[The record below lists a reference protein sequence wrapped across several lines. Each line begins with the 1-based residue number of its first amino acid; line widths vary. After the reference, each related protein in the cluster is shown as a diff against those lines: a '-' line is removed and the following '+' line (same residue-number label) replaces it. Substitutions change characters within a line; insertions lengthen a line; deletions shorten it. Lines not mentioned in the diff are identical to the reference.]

1 MKRILIG
8 ILSLTLLFFAGCG
21 TKEIPQN
28 TGPYGGADGLD
39 LFLKEI
45 QPNAENWTTE
55 ERSEIKTHLQPKTF
69 EHVFTVEEIQALKT
83 ERDSVESLSAKQ
95 ATEDVNLTFQLLAY
109 GYSGYDYFGGDEVF
123 LPIRDSILDKLSS
136 VETIETTELRN
147 LLWDGLSP
155 VMIDMHFAINTSL
168 SVPYSYERDFAQHT
182 YYVPDLY
189 FDDPTGIDSQYVKH
203 TIGPEGAI
211 TYCLATVCTTSDDLP
226 DKLTI
231 EGKEHS
237 LKWKIAQSISRTHK
251 NKEVVYSQNTV
262 AAEQLPILRNYILA
276 GDPEKLD
283 AFAATG
289 ALYLKEPQLVVDIR
303 GNLGGNDSY
312 AYTWLKNYS
321 FITPESKRMFA
332 NKLSNLHYSFYGQ
345 QDTDSTGDWELA
357 GIMNEVLWRK
367 DKYLFVLIDNNT
379 ASSGETFA
387 RLLSLGNHAILVGC
401 NTMGCSTF
409 ANNASYYLPNSG
421 IVLYFGTSLCFND
434 TLENTEGVGIFPD
447 LWVTPEDSL
456 DAVVRM
462 CKYYRLIE
470 DKSTFKDKFIK

>member
-1 MKRILIG
+1 MKRIFLGLIC
-8 ILSLTLLFFAGCG
+8 LLFLTFAGCG
-21 TKEIPQN
+21 AKEIPQN
-28 TGPYGGADGLD
+28 TGPYGGSDGLD

-45 QPNAENWTTE
+45 QTDTESWTTE
-55 ERSEIKTHLQPKTF
+55 ERREIKTYLQPETF
-69 EHVFTVEEIQALKT
+69 EHVFTVEDIQELKT

-95 ATEDVNLTFQLLAY
+95 AAEDVTLAFQLLSY
-109 GYSGYDYFGGDEVF
+109 GYSGYDYFGGDEVL
-123 LPIRDSILDKLSS
+123 LPIRDRILDKLSS
-136 VETIETTELRN
+136 METIETTELRN
-147 LLWDGLSP
+147 LLWDNLSP
-155 VMIDMHFAINTSL
+155 VIIDMHFAVNTSL
-168 SVPYSYERDFAQHT
+168 SVPYSSERDYAQHT

-189 FDDPTGIDSQYVKH
+189 FDDPTGIDSRYVKH

-211 TYCLATVCTTSDDLP
+211 TYCLATVCTTPDNLP

-231 EGKEHS
+231 EGKEYS
-237 LKWKIAQSISRTHK
+237 LKWKMAQSIYRNQK
-251 NKEVVYSQNTV
+251 NKDLVYSQTTV
-262 AAEQLPILRNYILA
+262 AAEQLPILRNYILT

-289 ALYLKEPQLVVDIR
+289 ASYLKVPQLVVDIR

-332 NKLSNLHYSFYGQ
+332 NKQSNLHYAFLEQ
-345 QDTDSTGDWELA
+345 QDTDSTGSWELA

-434 TLENTEGVGIFPD
+434 TFENTEGIGIFPD
-447 LWVTPEDSL
+447 LWVNPKDSL

-462 CKYYRLIE
+462 CKYYGLIE
-470 DKSTFKDKFIK
+470 NKSDFKDRFIK